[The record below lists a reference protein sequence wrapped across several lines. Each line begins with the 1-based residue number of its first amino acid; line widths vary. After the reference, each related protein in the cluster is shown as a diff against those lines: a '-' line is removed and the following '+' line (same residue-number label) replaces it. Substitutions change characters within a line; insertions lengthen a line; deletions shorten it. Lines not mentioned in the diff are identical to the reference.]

1 MSNSKIILEGCI
13 KTFKENNEIELGE
26 SDVFELFTLTQILKE
41 KNITFENIENSIV
54 DGGNDGGID
63 SILILVNGEIVESFD
78 ELENCQ
84 FSNKTVT
91 EIIITQCKKENS
103 FKELTVDKLI
113 TTIPIILDLQ
123 KDEQVLINRFN
134 GALVDKVLTL
144 REIWQ
149 KTVIAGGSIY
159 CKFNY
164 CANAIFVEV
173 NNVFEEKIKQLKNL
187 TSTYISVKNSVD
199 FEMYS
204 CTELLEL
211 YQKQKSNRLILE
223 FKDRP
228 LIIDYNDDIGYIGT
242 VKLDVYKEFLTSDE
256 GNIRE
261 DLFESNIRHFQ
272 GLVDVNKKI
281 KETIEQIT
289 EEDFWWLNNGITII
303 AEEPTEIGRKLSLEN
318 VQIVNG
324 LQTSYS
330 IFNNHELL
338 NEERSVLVKIIINK
352 NKDIVDNIIA
362 STNRQNAVSATLL
375 RATEPIQRELELF
388 FSNEGY
394 FYDRRKNYYKNQGKP
409 ALRIFGI
416 QFTAQA
422 IESIIHN
429 NPHSARSTP
438 TSLLKNDS
446 TYNRIFDPKKHFK
459 VYLNSCLI
467 SKKAHMFLLNIKE
480 LEVKNRTVNFKL
492 HFASLTLKVLY
503 ELKFVPLNEL
513 ENFKIDELTDKVL
526 NDTLKLLDDSIL
538 KYLEEY
544 KGTNLINIAKSK
556 DFTDFLFKSFS

>member
-63 SILILVNGEIVESFD
+63 SILILVNGDVVESLD
-78 ELENCQ
+78 ELDNCQ
-84 FSNKTVT
+84 FNNKTIT

-123 KDEQVLINRFN
+123 KDEEVLFNRFN

-164 CANAIFVEV
+164 CANAVFVEV
-173 NNVFEEKIKQLKNL
+173 NNVFVEKVNQLKSS
-187 TSTYISVKNSVD
+187 TSNYISAKNNVD
-199 FEMYS
+199 FELFS

-228 LIIDYNDDIGYIGT
+228 LIIDYNEDIGYIGT
-242 VKLDVYKEFLTSDE
+242 VKLNVYKKFLTSDE

-281 KETIEQIT
+281 KETIEKISD
-289 EEDFWWLNNGITII
+289 EDFWWLNNGITII

-330 IFNNHELL
+330 IFNNHTLV
-338 NEERSVLVKIIINK
+338 EEDRSVLVKIIINK

-409 ALRIFGI
+409 SSRIFGI

-446 TYNRIFDPKKHFK
+446 TYNRIFDPKKNFK
-459 VYLNSCLI
+459 IYLNACLI
-467 SKKAHMFLLNIKE
+467 SKKGHMYMLNNKE
-480 LEVKNRTVNFKL
+480 IEIKNRTANFKL
-492 HFASLTLKVLY
+492 HFASLLLKVLY
-503 ELKFVPLNEL
+503 GTKKVSFDVLKD
-513 ENFKIDELTDKVL
+513 FKITDLTEEIFDETLVL
-526 NDTLKLLDDSIL
+526 LNSSIVQ
-538 KYLEEY
+538 YLADNY
-544 KGTNLINIAKSK
+544 GTNLINIAKSK
-556 DFTDFLFKSFS
+556 DFTDYLFEGFK